1 MMDKFFDCLNVRNTE
16 EHKINLKSFL
26 RPYRNVNDV
35 RFAWLDEFLQHLENW
50 KTSTPERV
58 GNFSQRD
65 REAMFLPWQTYEA
78 LRMTILSLKGVVPYL
93 LTKGLKYVLSEKFCQ
108 DDIESYFGRQR
119 AIGWRKDKPNVKNT
133 GYTDNTVKS
142 QLSVQPVAR
151 NVLPGAS
158 KWNSINDA
166 PLTFKEASLDFD
178 SRP

>member
-1 MMDKFFDCLNVRNTE
+1 MDKFFDCLNVRNTE

-108 DDIESYFGRQR
+108 DDIESYWLEERQTKCKR
-119 AIGWRKDKPNVKNT
+119 HWIYWQHSKISAFCTASRKECPSGCVEMEFNQWCIAN
-133 GYTDNTVKS
+133 
-142 QLSVQPVAR
+142 
-151 NVLPGAS
+151 
-158 KWNSINDA
+158 
-166 PLTFKEASLDFD
+166 F
-178 SRP
+178 